1 MSTFSLLKV
10 RYFSPYFFTQFF
22 GAFNDNIFKNYLIIM
37 ITYQIIDADVN
48 MLTNLSAALF
58 ILPFFIF
65 SASAGQIADKYE
77 KAWLIRSLKAFEI
90 AIMGLA
96 AVGFYSQN
104 INLLMTVLFL
114 MGTQSAFFGPVKYG
128 ILPQH
133 LPAKELV
140 AGNALVEMGTFLA
153 ILLGTLAGGLL
164 LGLEGTSAISMIV
177 LLIAV
182 AGYACSRAIPPA
194 PGLAPDLRIN
204 PNPFSETMK
213 NLCLAAQHKTLFLS
227 MLGISWFWFLGA
239 AYLTQLPNFTLTTL
253 QANQQVV
260 TVLLSVFSIGIGA
273 GSILCDA
280 LSDEQVEIGLV
291 PLGSIGLTLFGIDFC
306 WAQTAIIASTSVAD
320 FLAQWGSWHLLF
332 DLLMIGVFGGFYI
345 VPLYAMIQQR
355 SPESHRSRMIAANN
369 ILNALFMVV
378 SAVVA
383 MLCLGL
389 LGMSISQFFLVVA
402 VLNALVAAYI
412 YTLTPEFLMRFIVWL
427 LVHSIYRVSKHL
439 GPIPQEGGALLVC
452 NHVSYVDPLI
462 IAACCPRPIR
472 FVVHASFFHM
482 PVLGFVL
489 RTANAIPINEA
500 EANREVLRTAHQSI
514 SDALAQGE
522 LVCYFPEGRLTD
534 NGALQAF
541 QSGVEH
547 IMRHHHVP
555 VVPLALVGLWE
566 SIFSNN
572 PNTHGIAYAL
582 RRLFS
587 PVELRSAAAIDDASR
602 CSASTLQIA
611 VEGLLTDKK
620 GKR

>member
-1 MSTFSLLKV
+1 MSVFSLLKV
-10 RYFSPYFFTQFF
+10 RYFSPYFFTQFL
-22 GAFNDNIFKNYLIIM
+22 GAFNDNVFKNYLIIM
-37 ITYQIIDADVN
+37 ITYHIVGADVN

-77 KAWLIRSLKAFEI
+77 KACLIRCLKAFEI
-90 AIMGLA
+90 AVMGLA
-96 AVGFYSQN
+96 AVGFYTQN

-164 LGLEGTSAISMIV
+164 LGLEGSVAISAVV
-177 LLIAV
+177 LLIAI
-182 AGYACSRAIPPA
+182 AGYACSCGIPPA

-213 NLCLAAQHKTLFLS
+213 NLRLAVQHRTLFLS

-239 AYLTQLPNFTLTTL
+239 AYLTQLPNFTLSTL
-253 QANQQVV
+253 HANQQVV
-260 TVLLSVFSIGIGA
+260 TLLLAVFSIGIGA
-273 GSILCDA
+273 GSILCDT

-291 PLGSIGLTLFGIDFC
+291 PFGSIGLTLFGIDFC
-306 WAQTAIIASTSVAD
+306 WAQTAIVASSSVAD
-320 FLAQWGSWHLLF
+320 FLSQWGSWHLLF

-355 SPESHRSRMIAANN
+355 SPEAHRSRMIAANN
-369 ILNALFMVV
+369 ILNALFMVA

-383 MLCLGL
+383 VLCLAV
-389 LGMSISQFFLVVA
+389 LGMSIPQFFLVVA

-412 YTLTPEFLMRFIVWL
+412 YTLTPEFLMRFIVWM
-427 LVHSIYRVSKHL
+427 LVHSIYRVNKQQATA
-439 GPIPQEGGALLVC
+439 IPQEGGALLVC

-472 FVVHASFFHM
+472 FVVHESFFRM

-547 IMRHHHVP
+547 IMRQHHVP

-566 SIFSNN
+566 SIFSKN
-572 PNTHGIAYAL
+572 PNTHGAAYAL

-587 PVELRSAAAIDDASR
+587 PVELRSAAAIDSSQCTA
-602 CSASTLQIA
+602 ATLQLA
-611 VEGLLTDKK
+611 VEGLLVAKK
-620 GKR
+620 G

>member
-1 MSTFSLLKV
+1 MSVFSLLKV
-10 RYFSPYFFTQFF
+10 RYFSPYFFTQFL
-22 GAFNDNIFKNYLIIM
+22 GAFNDNVFKNYLIIM
-37 ITYQIIDADVN
+37 ITYNIVGADVN

-77 KAWLIRSLKAFEI
+77 KAWLIRCLKAFEI
-90 AIMGLA
+90 AVMGLA
-96 AVGFYSQN
+96 AVGFYTQN
-104 INLLMTVLFL
+104 INLLMAVLFL

-164 LGLEGTSAISMIV
+164 LALEGSLGISTVVI
-177 LLIAV
+177 LIAV
-182 AGYACSRAIPPA
+182 AGYACSCGIPTA

-204 PNPFSETMK
+204 ANPFSETMK
-213 NLCLAAQHKTLFLS
+213 NLRLAVQHRTLFLS

-239 AYLTQLPNFTLTTL
+239 AYLTQLPNFTLSTL
-253 QANQQVV
+253 HANQQVV
-260 TVLLSVFSIGIGA
+260 TLLLAVFSVGIGA
-273 GSILCDA
+273 GSILCDT

-291 PLGSIGLTLFGIDFC
+291 PFGSIGLTLFGIDFC
-306 WAQTAIIASTSVAD
+306 WAQTAIVASSSVAE
-320 FLAQWGSWHLLF
+320 FLSQWGSWHLLF

-355 SPESHRSRMIAANN
+355 SPEGHRSRMIAANN

-383 MLCLGL
+383 MLCLAVF
-389 LGMSISQFFLVVA
+389 GMSITQFFLVVA

-412 YTLTPEFLMRFIVWL
+412 YTLTPEFLMRFIVWM
-427 LVHSIYRVSKHL
+427 LVHSIYRVNKQQATA
-439 GPIPQEGGALLVC
+439 IPQEGGALLVC

-472 FVVHASFFHM
+472 FVVHESFFRM
-482 PVLGFVL
+482 PMLGFVL

-500 EANREVLRTAHQSI
+500 EANREVLRTVHQSI
-514 SDALAQGE
+514 SDAVTQGD
-522 LVCYFPEGRLTD
+522 LVCYFPEERLTD
-534 NGALQAF
+534 DGTLQHF
-541 QSGVEH
+541 KLGVEH
-547 IMRHHHVP
+547 IMRQHHIP

-566 SIFSNN
+566 SIFSKN
-572 PNTHGIAYAL
+572 PNTHSTAYAL

-587 PVELRSAAAIDDASR
+587 PVELRSTAAIDSSQCTA
-602 CSASTLQIA
+602 ATLQIA
-611 VEGLLTDKK
+611 VEALLSTKK
-620 GKR
+620 G